1 MIATRFY
8 NGQGLGNQLW
18 AYVVTRTIALDLG
31 YDYGIMSPEKFKGSD
46 FLELDYGNVLYV
58 CDHDLI

>member
-31 YDYGIMSPEKFKGSD
+31 YEYGIMSPEKFRKG
-46 FLELDYGNVLYV
+46 EKR
-58 CDHDLI
+58 